1 MGRQQAGLSTALY
14 AGSGDRVPV
23 DNYMEGDGSLLAEK
37 EEEEKAKRLQ
47 KKREEEGLYKAR
59 R

>member
-1 MGRQQAGLSTALY
+1 M
-14 AGSGDRVPV
+14 GSGDRVPV